1 MDINALGVQK
11 NKIEQFKKKGIH
23 TIEDLLNFLPRK
35 YYDFSN
41 PTPVSYMERDE
52 IGCCILDIERVNK
65 TPKVLQ
71 FFCTDFQ
78 GTRVTIVFFHM
89 DFLEKQ
95 FAVGDKVFVC
105 GILKVDPYMQ
115 SNKSIFNPMVF
126 TKDLEKYKGIHPV
139 YSAIKGMS
147 AEFLENCM
155 KKAIEMLPANDFLEP
170 ELQRKYNLW
179 PHNYAIRKLHFPD
192 NLQEVD
198 KAKERVL
205 FNDLFLF
212 NYHMKEMT
220 DVSQNQT
227 HVQIDKIDLAK
238 YLISI
243 LPYPLT
249 ASNGDPN
256 ISGQKDVLNHMTMKM
271 MRGERVNA
279 LLQGDVGCGKTLV
292 ALLLMTI
299 VSENGYQSCIV
310 APTNILAKQHYA
322 EIKEKA
328 EPLGFK
334 VGFLSSELSAKEQKE
349 IIKGIANGDYHMV
362 IGTHSLMSDKITFC
376 NLGLSIVD
384 EEHRFGVEQRN
395 KLNFP
400 GIHKISMS
408 ATPIPRSL
416 AMSMYGDLVDVETI
430 NILPAGRQELHT
442 EIVLPSEN
450 NKIYFAIQEQL
461 EKGKQAYIVCPL
473 KNESESD
480 KLEDVVDVKDEYN
493 NACRY
498 FERLGYKVGMVTG
511 SSKASEV
518 AENLATLNAFRNHN
532 FDVLIATT
540 IIEVGVNVPNATVIL
555 IKNAERFG
563 FAQIHQLR
571 GRVGRGNDESYCYL
585 MTDNKQKFQIFARTR
600 DGFKIAE
607 EDLKMRG
614 AGSFLG
620 TEQSG
625 DNKYLMLIMGNQA
638 LNEQIKE
645 DIDAIF
651 ENPQR
656 KIRYYNLMDIQE
668 VAQEDENEKIWKN
681 K

>member
-1 MDINALGVQK
+1 MDIAALEIQK
-11 NKIEQFKKKGIH
+11 NKVEQFRKKGIN
-23 TIEDLLNFLPRK
+23 TIEDLVNFMPRK

-41 PTPVSYMERDE
+41 PQLVSHMEPNE
-52 IGCCILDIERVNK
+52 MGCCILDIDRINK
-65 TPKVLQ
+65 SPKVLQ
-71 FFCTDFQ
+71 FFCSDMR
-78 GTRVTIVFFHM
+78 GTNVTVMFFHM
-89 DFLEKQ
+89 DYLEKQ
-95 FAVGDKVFVC
+95 FKIGDKVFVC
-105 GILKVDPYMQ
+105 GILKVDQHMQ
-115 SNKSIFNPMVF
+115 KNKSIFNPMVF
-126 TKDLEKYKGIHPV
+126 TKDIDKYKGIHPV
-139 YSAIKGMS
+139 YSSIKGMS

-155 KKAIEMLPANDFLEP
+155 NKAIGMISKNDFIEP
-170 ELQRKYNLW
+170 ELIKKYNLW
-179 PHNYAIRKLHFPD
+179 KNDYALQKLHFPD
-192 NLQEVD
+192 TLQDVD
-198 KAKERVL
+198 MAKKRIL

-212 NYHMKEMT
+212 NYHMKKLT
-220 DVSQNQT
+220 DTSQNNT
-227 HVQIDKIDLAK
+227 NVVIETIELAK
-238 YLISI
+238 YLIST

-249 ASNGDPN
+249 ASNGNPD
-256 ISGQKDVLNHMTMKM
+256 ISGQKDVLNNMTIKM
-271 MRGERVNA
+271 LRGERVNA

-349 IIKGIANGDYHMV
+349 VIKGIANGEYNMI
-362 IGTHSLMSDKITFC
+362 IGTHSLMSDKVSFY

-384 EEHRFGVEQRN
+384 EEHRFGVEQRE
-395 KLNFP
+395 KLDFP
-400 GIHKISMS
+400 GIHKVSMS

-416 AMSMYGDLVDVETI
+416 AMSMYGDLIDVETI

-450 NKIYFAIQEQL
+450 NKIYFKIQEEL

-498 FERLGYKVGMVTG
+498 FEKLGYKVGMVTG
-511 SSKASEV
+511 STKTSEV
-518 AENLATLNAFRNHN
+518 AENLATLNAFRNHE
-532 FDVLIATT
+532 FDVLVATT

-571 GRVGRGNDESYCYL
+571 GRVGRGSDESYCYL
-585 MTDNKQKFQIFARTR
+585 MTDNKQKFKIFAQTR

-638 LNEQIKE
+638 LNEEIKS

-651 ENPQR
+651 ADENR
-656 KIRYYNLMDIQE
+656 KNRYYDLMSIKE
-668 VAQEDENEKIWKN
+668 VNVEENEE
-681 K
+681 